1 MKNKV
6 KQRLGSAQHEGF
18 LHPERSRRADLTR
31 RDFIKTSTA
40 LGVMSLGI
48 GANRIFAAG
57 SDKVRIGLI
66 GCGGRGTHDATKCL
80 NSSQNVELVAMG
92 DLFKDRIDRCLK
104 TLKRP
109 PSENSQETTD
119 LRDKVKVNEDMCFV
133 GWDAYKKVLACDEVD
148 MVILTE
154 PPGFRPGHL
163 KAAIEAGKHVFMEK
177 PVAVD
182 SVGVRSVIESSE
194 LADTKG
200 LTIVA
205 GTQMRRISHLVEGI
219 KSIHDGAIG
228 ELVAGQCVRLGDGML
243 TWSEQ
248 SKQRQPGWSDME
260 WQLRRWLF
268 MTWLSGD
275 FIVEMHVHNLDVMNW
290 ALNAHPVQCM
300 GMGGRQ
306 VRTGPEYGDCYD
318 HFAVEYEYPN
328 GVRIEYM
335 GTQIDGFTDR
345 NDQRFVGTK
354 GLVYT
359 DFGRVVVE
367 GPNKAEYAWDNI
379 DPCIKQH
386 ADQIAAIREGKR
398 LNEGR
403 RIAESTLTSIMGR
416 MSAYTGRALKW
427 DWAMNASKLDLSPPS
442 YEFGDLPMRPVAI
455 PGKTQLI

>member
-1 MKNKV
+1 MKNKSM
-6 KQRLGSAQHEGF
+6 QTT
-18 LHPERSRRADLTR
+18 PDLSR
-31 RDFIKTSTA
+31 RDFIKTSA
-40 LGVMSLGI
+40 VVGAMSLGI
-48 GANRIFAAG
+48 GTNKIFAAG
-57 SDKVRIGLI
+57 SDKIRIGLI

-80 NSSQNVELVAMG
+80 YSSQNVELVAMG
-92 DLFKDRIDRCLK
+92 DLFKERIDMCLR
-104 TLKRP
+104 TLKRQ
-109 PSENSQETTD
+109 PSENSHQA
-119 LRDKVKVNEDMCFV
+119 LNVRDKVNVTDDMCFV
-133 GWDAYKKVLACDEVD
+133 GWDAYKKVLALDEVD
-148 MVILTE
+148 LVILTE
-154 PPGFRPGHL
+154 IPHFRAQHL
-163 KAAIEAGKHVFMEK
+163 RAAIEAGKHVFMEK

-182 SVGVRSVIESSE
+182 PVAVRSVIESSE

-200 LTIVA
+200 LTILA

-228 ELVAGQCVRLGDGML
+228 ELVGGQCVRLGDGML

-248 SKQRQPGWSDME
+248 TKERQSNWSDME
-260 WQLRRWLF
+260 WQIRRWLF
-268 MTWLSGD
+268 LTWLSGD

-300 GMGGRQ
+300 GIGGRQ
-306 VRTGPEYGDCYD
+306 VRTGPEYGNCFD

-335 GTQIDGFTDR
+335 GTQIDGVTNR

-354 GLVYT
+354 GRAYT

-367 GPNKAEYAWDNI
+367 GPNKTEYAWDNI

-386 ADQIAAIREGKR
+386 AEQIAAIREGKH

-403 RIAESTLTSIMGR
+403 RIAESTLTAIMGR

-427 DWAMNASKLDLSPPS
+427 DWAMNASKLDLRPPE
-442 YEFGDLPMRPVAI
+442 YEFGDLPMRPVAV
-455 PGKTQLI
+455 PGQTKLI